1 MTDYTKDQFISELA
15 IFATTWVDEKM
26 VPVMERADELWENE
40 FARIVVKN
48 HAQFKLAADVAR
60 KNMALAIAD
69 GDKLSYES
77 QKMIYESNIESR
89 ADNGYGS
96 MIAGYEFGRNV
107 GASGTQLHE
116 AAKMLRREILNL
128 DKMLGG
134 Q

>member
-15 IFATTWVDEKM
+15 IFATAWVDEKM

-48 HAQFKLAADVAR
+48 HAQSKLAADVAR

-77 QKMIYESNIESR
+77 QKMIYENNSEKRNAYRDVLYDVLI
-89 ADNGYGS
+89 DN
-96 MIAGYEFGRNV
+96 E
-107 GASGTQLHE
+107 H
-116 AAKMLRREILNL
+116 
-128 DKMLGG
+128 
-134 Q
+134 